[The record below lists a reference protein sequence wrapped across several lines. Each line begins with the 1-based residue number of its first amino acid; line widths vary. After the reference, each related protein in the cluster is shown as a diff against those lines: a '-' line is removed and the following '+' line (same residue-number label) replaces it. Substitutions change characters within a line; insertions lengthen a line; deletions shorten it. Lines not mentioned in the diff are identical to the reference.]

1 MSRASSGSDSVLCPS
16 AQPEWEGSITIGM
29 IGGTV
34 DEPCTV
40 HFASPKPVSD
50 ELLALSAPVTP
61 TEVFRFAAP
70 CMCAGCVHFADD
82 KCLLAKKIVKL
93 LPAVTEQLP
102 RCAIRLQCRWWR
114 QEGRAACL
122 RCPQVVTANYNPSEA
137 MRLAAD
143 PATSLGPEPQ

>member
-1 MSRASSGSDSVLCPS
+1 MSGASLSGGPALCPS
-16 AQPEWEGSITIGM
+16 AQSGWEGSVAIGV
-29 IGGTV
+29 IAGTV
-34 DEPCTV
+34 DQPRV
-40 HFASPKPVSD
+40 VNFATPQHVTD

-82 KCLLAKKIVKL
+82 ECRLATRIVKL
-93 LPAVTEQLP
+93 LSPVTDRLP
-102 RCAIRLQCRWWR
+102 RCAIRPQCRWWR

-122 RCPQVVTANYNPSEA
+122 RCPQVVTANYNPSDA

-143 PATSLGPEPQ
+143 PTTSIP